1 MQSDQYKKE
10 EAGLVKAK
18 LGEQGGETGMNDG
31 VIVTVDHIPTNAGL
45 FASVLRMYGSDD
57 VEVVTH
63 DGREALWYLR
73 EVGHTGLP
81 LLCRFVHF
89 LRGRGR

>member
-18 LGEQGGETGMNDG
+18 LGEQGSESGMNDG

-57 VEVVTH
+57 VEVGFGALTYSA
-63 DGREALWYLR
+63 DGACRLW
-73 EVGHTGLP
+73 
-81 LLCRFVHF
+81 
-89 LRGRGR
+89 

>member
-1 MQSDQYKKE
+1 MQSDQYEKE
-10 EAGLVKAK
+10 EAGVVKAK
-18 LGEQGGETGMNDG
+18 LGEQGGKSCMNDG
-31 VIVTVDHIPTNAGL
+31 IIVTVDHIPTNTGL

-63 DGREALWYLR
+63 GGREALWHLR

-81 LLCRFVHF
+81 LLCRLVNF